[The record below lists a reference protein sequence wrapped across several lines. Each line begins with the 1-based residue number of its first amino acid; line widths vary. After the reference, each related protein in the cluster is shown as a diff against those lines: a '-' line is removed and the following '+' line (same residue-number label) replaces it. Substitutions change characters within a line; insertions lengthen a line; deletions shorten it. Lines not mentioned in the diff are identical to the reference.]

1 MKLPNNKI
9 EILIKDIPS
18 TNNIKFILTDSTLVG
33 IKINKDLIDSTL
45 SQRLVIAK
53 DNIKSNN
60 IKCMTDLS
68 ELVQAM
74 KIDYKDVHDIVESV
88 ISKVFFNTEKL
99 RAIIQ
104 GLSNPNNTE
113 MIKKWVIIKND
124 AVPTGFVQLFK
135 YKFHITQPRYQDK
148 RRVERMVKE
157 YKFLIVDNI
166 NKEIKLKIEEIYSK
180 YKNINTVNI
189 SDFDEINRI
198 YLQNSMNHGNDII
211 VPVALPNKATVFI
224 KEDKLLKSKYVK
236 DMSAEEILRILSIAH
251 NIKYG
256 GTINYVELFKEKE
269 MITLKII

>member
-9 EILIKDIPS
+9 GIDIKDIPS
-18 TNNIKFILTDSTLVG
+18 TNNIKFILTDTTLVG

-45 SQRLVIAK
+45 SQRLEVAE
-53 DNIKSNN
+53 DNIKSDN
-60 IKCMTDLS
+60 IKCMSDLS

-74 KIDYKDVHDIVESV
+74 KIEYKDIHDVVESV
-88 ISKVFFNTEKL
+88 ISKVFFNAEKL
-99 RAIIQ
+99 KAIIQ
-104 GLSNPNNTE
+104 GLSNPNNTN
-113 MIKKWVIIKND
+113 MIKEWNIVKTDSI
-124 AVPTGFVQLFK
+124 PTGFVQLFK

-166 NKEIKLKIEEIYSK
+166 NKEIKLCIEELYSK
-180 YKNINTVNI
+180 YKNINPVSV

-198 YLQNSMNHGNDII
+198 YLENSMEHGDNI
-211 VPVALPNKATVFI
+211 VIPVALPGRATVFI

-236 DMSAEEILRILSIAH
+236 DMDAEDLLRILSIAH

-256 GTINYVELFKEKE
+256 GSINYVELFKEKE
-269 MITLKII
+269 TVTLKII